1 MIYLPERNNE
11 GYDRLHISR
20 GGMSENFWNYVETVA
35 GERSFKRFLWQRT
48 ISTILC
54 AMPFIAGSVIRGR
67 AYGLILGSRGP
78 KCLIEKDVVLNVP
91 QNIFLGSRVLIG
103 KGSLIHAVNNIQL
116 KNGVHVSRYC
126 TLRSGPGD
134 IVVNEMV
141 NIGTYSHIDGHGG
154 VEIGKNTLLARNV
167 EILSGSH
174 IFKDP
179 TIPIRFQGTDLKKT
193 IIGEDVWLGFRATV
207 LPGVTVGDGTVVGAG
222 AVVTKDIPKYSIA
235 VGVPAKVI
243 KKRD

>member
-1 MIYLPERNNE
+1 MLERNN
-11 GYDRLHISR
+11 GRPDHLHISR
-20 GGMSENFWNYVETVA
+20 GGMGENFWNYVEIVA
-35 GERSFKRFLWQRT
+35 GKRSFKRFLWQRMV
-48 ISTILC
+48 STILS
-54 AMPFIAGSVIRGR
+54 AMPFMAGSVIRGR
-67 AYGLILGSRGP
+67 AYGLIMGSMGS
-78 KCLIEKDVVLNVP
+78 KCLIEKDVEFNVP

-103 KGSLIHAVNNIQL
+103 KGGLIHAGNMIQL
-116 KNGVHVSRYC
+116 KDDVHVSRYC

-179 TIPIRFQGTDLKKT
+179 AVPIRFQGTELKKT
-193 IIGEDVWLGFRATV
+193 IIGEDVWLGSQVIV
-207 LPGVTVGDGTVVGAG
+207 LPGVTIGDGTVVGAG
-222 AVVTKDIPKYSIA
+222 AVVTKNIPDHSIA
-235 VGVPAKVI
+235 SGVPAKVI
-243 KKRD
+243 RKRE

>member
-1 MIYLPERNNE
+1 MLEKYNERH
-11 GYDRLHISR
+11 DHLHISR
-20 GGMSENFWNYVETVA
+20 GGIRENFWNYVEAVA
-35 GERSFKRFLWQRT
+35 GERSLKRFLWQRAV
-48 ISTILC
+48 STFLS

-67 AYGLILGSRGP
+67 TYGLILGSMGS
-78 KCLIEKDVVLNVP
+78 KCLIEKDVEFNVP
-91 QNIFLGSRVLIG
+91 QNIFFGSRVLIG
-103 KGSLIHAVNNIQL
+103 KGSLIHAGNKIQL
-116 KNGVHVSRYC
+116 KDDVHVSRYC

-179 TIPIRFQGTDLKKT
+179 TVPIRFQGTELKKT

-207 LPGVTVGDGTVVGAG
+207 LPGVTVGEGAVVGAG
-222 AVVTKDIPKYSIA
+222 AVVTKNIPDHSIA
-235 VGVPAKVI
+235 SGVPAEVI
-243 KKRD
+243 KKRE